1 MKTLLRHLPHLL
13 LAACLASGIATA
25 GAEEEKTIEF
35 QGTVSA
41 VDPEAKT
48 ITMRARAKEFVFKID
63 PQRCTVVKDGRYP
76 FIPGSQSPVLRSA
89 RIGDSVVGTLVVER
103 GAPVV
108 TDLYLTTKPEPGER
122 LKDKPGFITSPYHFI
137 SPLNHGTIGHGAIDV
152 RGYRRGSMLVDED
165 TGKIFLVP

>member
-13 LAACLASGIATA
+13 LTACFAFGIATA

-48 ITMRARAKEFVFKID
+48 ITIRARQKDFVFQID
-63 PQRCTVVKDGRYP
+63 PPRCNVVKDGKYP
-76 FIPGSQSPVLRSA
+76 FIPGSQSPVLGSA
-89 RIGDSVVGTLVVER
+89 RIGDSAVGTLVVEH
-103 GAPVV
+103 GKPVV

-122 LKDKPGFITSPYHFI
+122 LKEKPGFITSPYHFI
-137 SPLNHGTIGHGAIDV
+137 SPLSLNTIGRGAIDV
-152 RGYRRGSMLVDED
+152 RGYRRGTLLVDES

>member
-13 LAACLASGIATA
+13 LAACFASGIATA

-48 ITMRARAKEFVFKID
+48 ITIRARQKDFVFQID
-63 PQRCTVVKDGRYP
+63 PQRCNVVKDGKYP

-89 RIGDSVVGTLVVER
+89 QIGDSAVGTLVVEH
-103 GAPVV
+103 GKPVV
-108 TDLYLTTKPEPGER
+108 TDLYLTAKPERGER
-122 LKDKPGFITSPYHFI
+122 LKEKTGFITSPYHFI
-137 SPLNHGTIGHGAIDV
+137 SPLSHSTIDRGAIDV
-152 RGYRRGSMLVDED
+152 RGYRRGTMLVDES